1 MQMGGLFFK
10 LKKIPFEAN
19 IFRRTLQRKLFPDSY
34 KKRPPKFINVSG
46 KKYTILL
53 FIPHEPPLNI
63 FIFK

>member
-1 MQMGGLFFK
+1 
-10 LKKIPFEAN
+10 PFEAN
-19 IFRRTLQRKLFPDSY
+19 ILRRTLQRKLFPDSY

-46 KKYTILL
+46 KKFTILL